1 LQTAT
6 FHAALE
12 AKWEQLALWLMAWM
26 TRVRIVRNWGRWV
39 PAFQWA
45 SDRLINLGSDVG
57 GMHIMLA
64 GKDLDG
70 RPASVTWNLTARR
83 NHGPEIPCAPALIL
97 ARKLAAGALAIR
109 GAFPCLGLFSLQDFR
124 TEVSDLDIEW
134 VVEGRGGR

>member
-1 LQTAT
+1 
-6 FHAALE
+6 
-12 AKWEQLALWLMAWM
+12 
-26 TRVRIVRNWGRWV
+26 
-39 PAFQWA
+39 
-45 SDRLINLGSDVG
+45 
-57 GMHIMLA
+57 MHIMLA

-134 VVEGRGGR
+134 VVERRDGR